1 MVAGVRVPPT
11 GPQTC
16 DVESPSAIVGAEV
29 LYAGI
34 CRTFAHC
41 ALRASSFPSLFP
53 GGSLCEAVMPC
64 VMAAKRSLRAA
75 GRVFADAAASAGH
88 VASLPTRV
96 YDYTKGR
103 LRSART
109 GEFRCLRLSRASR
122 QTDRQTDMWHRGHR
136 R

>member
-1 MVAGVRVPPT
+1 MVAGVRVPGVRVPV
-11 GPQTC
+11 GAQAC
-16 DVESPSAIVGAEV
+16 DVESPSAILGAEV
-29 LYAGI
+29 LCAGI

-41 ALRASSFPSLFP
+41 SDCTLRDSSFPSLFA

-109 GEFRCLRLSRASR
+109 GESRCL
-122 QTDRQTDMWHRGHR
+122 
-136 R
+136 